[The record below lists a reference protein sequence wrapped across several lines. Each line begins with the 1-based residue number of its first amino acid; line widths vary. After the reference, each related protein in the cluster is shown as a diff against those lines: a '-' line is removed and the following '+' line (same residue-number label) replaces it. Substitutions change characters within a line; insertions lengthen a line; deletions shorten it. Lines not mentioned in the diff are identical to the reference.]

1 MVGGVDTCKQGRAAE
16 ALAACFL
23 ECRGL
28 QVIARNYRCPRG
40 ELDLVAREGP
50 VLVFVEVRLRSGGH
64 AADSLDARK
73 CRNWVRAARH
83 YLAHCVPRMLAC
95 RFDAI
100 LIDGRTG
107 TLEWRRNVIWL

>member
-1 MVGGVDTCKQGRAAE
+1 MGGVDTCKRGREAE

-28 QVIARNYRCPRG
+28 RVTARNYRCTRG
-40 ELDLVAREGP
+40 ELDLVAQEGSL
-50 VLVFVEVRLRSGGH
+50 LVFVEVRLRTGGR

-73 CRNWVRAARH
+73 CRSWVRAARH
-83 YLAHCVPRMLAC
+83 YLVHCAPDMQAC

-107 TLEWRRNVIWL
+107 ALEWRRDVIWL